1 MPVSKKVGLL
11 YPDVEATYPPEFYGH
26 IFHPCDRPSE
36 DPSHAP
42 VEPLSV
48 EPSHEVPVELD
59 TPVEPLSMEPS
70 HEVHQP
76 DVEIVKTG
84 QPADRPVAPEDADP
98 LPLTDS
104 VNVEVESYL
113 KHTYTPDFGQVG
125 LLLDFEPRS
134 QPKLF
139 QFVVR

>member
-42 VEPLSV
+42 VEPLS
-48 EPSHEVPVELD
+48 
-59 TPVEPLSMEPS
+59 MEPS

-84 QPADRPVAPEDADP
+84 QPADRPVAPEVAEP

-125 LLLDFEPRS
+125 LL
-134 QPKLF
+134 
-139 QFVVR
+139 

>member
-1 MPVSKKVGLL
+1 MKFLL
-11 YPDVEATYPPEFYGH
+11 GWIPQSNPSPWN
-26 IFHPCDRPSE
+26 HP
-36 DPSHAP
+36 
-42 VEPLSV
+42 
-48 EPSHEVPVELD
+48 
-59 TPVEPLSMEPS
+59 T
-70 HEVHQP
+70 
-76 DVEIVKTG
+76 KTG
-84 QPADRPVAPEDADP
+84 QPADRPVAPEVAEP